1 MRLDRVGLSPALLP
15 ERESRNAPFTERAH
29 MRKRLAIIGNG
40 MAAGR
45 LLDDM
50 WRRNAHELFD
60 VAVYGEELHGCY
72 NRILLGRI
80 VGGGS
85 AEEITLKPR
94 DWYADRGVTFH
105 AGTMISRLDTTA
117 RTLHTA
123 DGEAHPYDVA
133 VFATGSRPLVP
144 PLDGL
149 RTADGQPKPGAFV
162 FRTVDDCERIRAAA
176 RSGCSAVVLG
186 GGLLGLEAAKALCD
200 LGLHVTV
207 VHLADTLMNLQVDA
221 VGGAF
226 LRKAVERTG
235 VFVRTG
241 VAATGFRGDDR
252 VTGVVLKSGEVLPA
266 DMVVLACGI
275 RPRVEAAQASGV
287 PVATGIVVNNLL
299 ATSVPGVFAV
309 GECAEHDG
317 KVYGIVPPI
326 WEQCE
331 VLADVLT
338 GANPRARY
346 RGSKLYTRL
355 KVGGVEVA
363 SMGLTEAANDSD
375 EVIQVIED
383 RRGIY
388 RKLIVREGKL
398 VGAVVVGEADSAPAL
413 ARWFDRGDP
422 LPPNRL
428 DVFCSP
434 DVSAAAADPE
444 VCNCHHVTE
453 SAITGAIRDGCT
465 TLPQLSA
472 ATKAGTGCG
481 SCRGALARL
490 ILKASPR
497 PADTSANGAMH

>member
-1 MRLDRVGLSPALLP
+1 MK
-15 ERESRNAPFTERAH
+15 
-29 MRKRLAIIGNG
+29 KRLTIVGNG

-45 LLDDM
+45 LLDELL
-50 WRRNAHELFD
+50 RRNAHGIFD
-60 VAVYGEELHGCY
+60 VTVYGEEAHGCY

-80 VGGGS
+80 IGGGT
-85 AEEITLKPR
+85 ADEITLKSR
-94 DWYADRGVTFH
+94 DWYAERGVTFH
-105 AGTMISRLDTTA
+105 AGTMVARLDATA

-123 DGEAHPYDVA
+123 DGDAHPYDVA
-133 VFATGSRPLVP
+133 VLATGSRPVVP

-149 RTADGQPKPGAFV
+149 RSSGGKPKPGAFV
-162 FRTVDDCERIRAAA
+162 FRTVDDCRQIRAAA
-176 RSGCSAVVLG
+176 RPGSSAVVLG

-221 VGGAF
+221 LGGTF
-226 LRKAVERTG
+226 LRTAVERAG
-235 VFVRTG
+235 IFVRTG
-241 VAATGFRGDDR
+241 VAATGVRGEDR

-275 RPRVEAAQASGV
+275 RPRVDAAQASGV
-287 PVATGIVVNNLL
+287 PVKSGVVVNDLL
-299 ATSVPGVFAV
+299 ATAVPGVFAV

-317 KVYGIVPPI
+317 KVYGVVPPI

-331 VLADVLT
+331 VLADILA
-338 GANPRARY
+338 GANPQARY

-355 KVGGVEVA
+355 KVAGVEVA
-363 SMGLTEAANDSD
+363 SMGQIDATNDSD

-388 RKLIVREGKL
+388 RKLVVRDGRL
-398 VGAVVVGEADSAPAL
+398 VGALVVGEAESAPAL
-413 ARWFDRGDP
+413 ARWFDRGDV

-428 DVFCSP
+428 DIFCSP
-434 DVSAAAADPE
+434 DVSVAAADPE
-444 VCNCHHVTE
+444 ICNCHHVTR
-453 SAITGAIRDGCT
+453 STIVGAIADGCA

-481 SCRGALARL
+481 SCRGDLARL
-490 ILKASPR
+490 ILSTSSRTGAASV
-497 PADTSANGAMH
+497 NGTGLHG

>member
-1 MRLDRVGLSPALLP
+1 M
-15 ERESRNAPFTERAH
+15 
-29 MRKRLAIIGNG
+29 MKKRLAIIGNG

-45 LLDDM
+45 LLDDLL
-50 WRRNAHELFD
+50 RRNAHTLFD
-60 VAVYGEELHGCY
+60 IAVYGEERHGCY

-80 VGGGS
+80 IGGGT
-85 AEEITLKPR
+85 ADEITLKSR
-94 DWYADRGVTFH
+94 DWYSGSGVTFH
-105 AGTMISRLDTTA
+105 AGTMVSKLDATA

-123 DGEAHPYDVA
+123 DGEVHPYDVA
-133 VFATGSRPLVP
+133 VLATGSRPIVP

-149 RTADGQPKPGAFV
+149 KTADGRPKPGAFV
-162 FRTVDDCERIRAAA
+162 FRTVDDCQQIRAAA
-176 RSGCSAVVLG
+176 RPGSSAVVLG

-221 VGGAF
+221 TGGVF
-226 LRKAVERTG
+226 LRAAVERAG
-235 VFVRTG
+235 IFVRTG
-241 VAATGFRGDDR
+241 VAATGIRGDDH
-252 VTGVVLKSGEVLPA
+252 VTGVALKSGEVLPA

-275 RPRVEAAQASGV
+275 RPRVDAAQASGV
-287 PVATGIVVNNLL
+287 PVKAGVVVNDLL
-299 ATSVPGVFAV
+299 ATAVPGVFAV

-317 KVYGIVPPI
+317 KVYGVVPPI

-331 VLADVLT
+331 VLADILT
-338 GANPRARY
+338 GANPQARY

-355 KVGGVEVA
+355 KVAGVEVA
-363 SMGLTEAANDSD
+363 SMGVIDAVTDSD

-388 RKLIVREGKL
+388 RKLVVRDGRL
-398 VGAVVVGEADSAPAL
+398 AGAVVVGEADSAPAL

-434 DVSAAAADPE
+434 DVSVAAADPE

-453 SAITGAIRDGCT
+453 STIAGAVRDGCT

-490 ILKASPR
+490 ILKNAPR
-497 PADTSANGAMH
+497 PAAAVNGTGH

>member
-1 MRLDRVGLSPALLP
+1 M
-15 ERESRNAPFTERAH
+15 T
-29 MRKRLAIIGNG
+29 RKRLAVVGNG

-45 LLDDM
+45 LLDELL
-50 WRRNAHELFD
+50 RRNAHTLFEI
-60 VAVYGEELHGCY
+60 AVFGEEAHGCY

-80 VGGGS
+80 IGGGS
-85 AEEITLKPR
+85 ADEITLKSR
-94 DWYADRGVTFH
+94 EWYADRGVTFH
-105 AGTMISRLDTTA
+105 AGKTVARFDTTA
-117 RTLHTA
+117 RVIHTA
-123 DGEAHPYDVA
+123 NGEAHPYDVA
-133 VFATGSRPLVP
+133 VFATGSRPIVP

-149 RTADGQPKPGAFV
+149 KAADGRPKAGAFV
-162 FRTVDDCERIRAAA
+162 FRTVDDCQKIRGYA
-176 RSGCSAVVLG
+176 RPASSAVVLG

-207 VHLADTLMNLQVDA
+207 VHMVETLMNLQVDA
-221 VGGAF
+221 TGGVF
-226 LRKAVERTG
+226 LRKAVERSG
-235 VFVRTG
+235 IFVRTG
-241 VAATGFRGDDR
+241 VAATGVLGGDR
-252 VTGVVLKSGEVLPA
+252 VTGVALQSGEVLPA
-266 DMVVLACGI
+266 DMLVLACGI
-275 RPRVEAAQASGV
+275 RPRVDAAQASGV
-287 PVATGIVVNNLL
+287 PVKQGIVVNDLL
-299 ATSVPGVFAV
+299 ATAVPGVFAL

-331 VLADVLT
+331 VLADILT
-338 GANPRARY
+338 GANPQARY

-355 KVGGVEVA
+355 KVAGVEVA
-363 SMGLTEAANDSD
+363 SMGVCEPTSDSD

-388 RKLIVREGKL
+388 RKLVIRDGRLIGAVL
-398 VGAVVVGEADSAPAL
+398 VGETDSAPAL

-453 SAITGAIRDGCT
+453 SALTAAIRDGCT

-472 ATKAGTGCG
+472 ATQAGTGCG
-481 SCRGALARL
+481 SCRGQLARL
-490 ILKASPR
+490 ILKNAAP
-497 PADTSANGAMH
+497 ANGSVNGAGHALP

>member
-1 MRLDRVGLSPALLP
+1 M
-15 ERESRNAPFTERAH
+15 N
-29 MRKRLAIIGNG
+29 KRLAIVGNG

-45 LLDDM
+45 LLDELLRHD
-50 WRRNAHELFD
+50 AHMLFD
-60 VAVYGEELHGCY
+60 IAVYGEESHGCY

-80 VGGGS
+80 IGGGS
-85 AEEITLKPR
+85 ADEITLKSPE
-94 DWYADRGVTFH
+94 WYAGRGVTYH
-105 AGTMISRLDTTA
+105 AGTMVARLDTTS

-123 DGEAHPYDVA
+123 DGDTQPYDVA
-133 VFATGSRPLVP
+133 VLATGSRPIVP

-149 RTADGQPKPGAFV
+149 RTADGKPKPGAFL
-162 FRTVDDCERIRAAA
+162 FRTVDDCQQIRAAA
-176 RSGCSAVVLG
+176 RPGCSAVVLG

-207 VHLADTLMNLQVDA
+207 VHLADTLMNLQVDPI
-221 VGGAF
+221 GGEF

-235 VFVRTG
+235 IFVRTG
-241 VAATGFRGDDR
+241 VAATGLRGEEL

-275 RPRVEAAQASGV
+275 RPRVDAAQASGV
-287 PVATGIVVNNLL
+287 PVKTGIVVNDLL

-317 KVYGIVPPI
+317 KVYGVVPPI
-326 WEQCE
+326 WEQCA

-338 GANPRARY
+338 GANPLARY

-355 KVGGVEVA
+355 KVAGVEVA
-363 SMGLTEAANDSD
+363 SMGLIDAANDAD
-375 EVIQVIED
+375 EVIQIIED

-388 RKLIVREGKL
+388 RKLVIRDGRL
-398 VGAVVVGEADSAPAL
+398 AGAVVVGEADSAPAL
-413 ARWFDRGDP
+413 ARWFDRADT

-434 DVSAAAADPE
+434 DVSTAAADPE
-444 VCNCHHVTE
+444 ICNCHHVTE
-453 SAITGAIRDGCT
+453 ATLVGAIRDGCT
-465 TLPQLSA
+465 TLPQLAA

-481 SCRGALARL
+481 SCRGDLARL
-490 ILKASPR
+490 ILKTSPR
-497 PADTSANGAMH
+497 TAQVNGTGH

>member
-1 MRLDRVGLSPALLP
+1 V
-15 ERESRNAPFTERAH
+15 T
-29 MRKRLAIIGNG
+29 RKRLAIVGNG

-45 LLDDM
+45 LLDELL
-50 WRRNAHELFD
+50 RRGAHTLFD
-60 VAVYGEELHGCY
+60 IAVFGEEAHGCY

-80 VGGGS
+80 IGGGS
-85 AEEITLKPR
+85 ADEITLKSR
-94 DWYADRGVTFH
+94 EWYAERGVTFH
-105 AGTMISRLDTTA
+105 AGKAVARLDTTA
-117 RTLHTA
+117 RVILTTE
-123 DGEAHPYDVA
+123 GEAHPYDVA
-133 VFATGSRPLVP
+133 VFATGSRPIVP

-149 RTADGQPKPGAFV
+149 KAADGKPKAGAFV
-162 FRTVDDCERIRAAA
+162 FRTVDDCQKIRGYA
-176 RSGCSAVVLG
+176 RPASSAVVLG

-207 VHLADTLMNLQVDA
+207 VHMVETLMNLQVDA
-221 VGGAF
+221 TGGVF
-226 LRKAVERTG
+226 LRKAVERSG
-235 VFVRTG
+235 IFVRTG
-241 VAATGFRGDDR
+241 VAATGVLGDDR
-252 VTGVVLKSGEVLPA
+252 VTGVTLKSGEVLPA
-266 DMVVLACGI
+266 DMLVLACGI
-275 RPRVEAAQASGV
+275 RPRVDAAQASGV
-287 PVATGIVVNNLL
+287 PVKQGIVVNDLL
-299 ATSVPGVFAV
+299 ATAVPGVFAL

-331 VLADVLT
+331 VLADILT
-338 GANPRARY
+338 GANPQARY

-355 KVGGVEVA
+355 KVAGVEVA
-363 SMGLTEAANDSD
+363 SMGACEPTSDTD

-388 RKLIVREGKL
+388 RKLIIRDGRL
-398 VGAVVVGEADSAPAL
+398 VGAVLVGETDSAPAL

-453 SAITGAIRDGCT
+453 STLTSAIREGCT

-481 SCRGALARL
+481 SCRGQLARL
-490 ILKASPR
+490 LLANSPR
-497 PADTSANGAMH
+497 PESAVNGTGHGLP

>member
-1 MRLDRVGLSPALLP
+1 M
-15 ERESRNAPFTERAH
+15 T
-29 MRKRLAIIGNG
+29 RKRLAIVGNG

-45 LLDDM
+45 LLDELL
-50 WRRNAHELFD
+50 RRNAPALFD
-60 VAVYGEELHGCY
+60 VAVYGEEAHGCY

-80 VGGGS
+80 IGGGS
-85 AEEITLKPR
+85 ADEITLKSR

-105 AGTMISRLDTTA
+105 AGTMVARLDATA

-123 DGEAHPYDVA
+123 DGETHAYDVA
-133 VFATGSRPLVP
+133 VLATGSRPIVP

-162 FRTVDDCERIRAAA
+162 FRTVDDCRQIRAAA
-176 RSGCSAVVLG
+176 RPGTSAVVLG

-207 VHLADTLMNLQVDA
+207 VHLTDTLMNLQVDA
-221 VGGAF
+221 LGGTF
-226 LRKAVERTG
+226 LRKAVERAG
-235 VFVRTG
+235 IFVRTG
-241 VAATGFRGDDR
+241 VAATGVRGVDS

-275 RPRVEAAQASGV
+275 RPRVDAAQASAV
-287 PVATGIVVNNLL
+287 PVKNGIVVNDLL
-299 ATSVPGVFAV
+299 ATAVPGVFAV

-317 KVYGIVPPI
+317 KVYGVVPPI

-331 VLADVLT
+331 VLADILT
-338 GANPRARY
+338 GANPQARY

-355 KVGGVEVA
+355 KVAGVEVA
-363 SMGLTEAANDSD
+363 SMGAIDAANDSD

-388 RKLIVREGKL
+388 RKLVVRDGRL

-413 ARWFDRGDP
+413 ARWFDRGDV

-434 DVSAAAADPE
+434 DVSVAAADPE
-444 VCNCHHVTE
+444 VCNCHHVTQSTIVE
-453 SAITGAIRDGCT
+453 AIADGCT

-481 SCRGALARL
+481 SCRGDLARL
-490 ILKASPR
+490 ILKTSPR
-497 PADTSANGAMH
+497 TAAAPVNGTGPHG

>member
-1 MRLDRVGLSPALLP
+1 MK
-15 ERESRNAPFTERAH
+15 
-29 MRKRLAIIGNG
+29 KRLVVVGNG

-45 LLDDM
+45 LLDDLL
-50 WRRNAHELFD
+50 RRNAHTLFD
-60 VAVYGEELHGCY
+60 IAVYGEEPHGCY

-80 VGGGS
+80 IGGGS
-85 AEEITLKPR
+85 AEEITLKSCG
-94 DWYADRGVTFH
+94 WYADRGVTFH
-105 AGTMISRLDTTA
+105 AGTTIARLDTTA
-117 RTLHTA
+117 RMLHTA
-123 DGEAHPYDVA
+123 GGDTHPYDVA

-149 RTADGQPKPGAFV
+149 RTADGKPKPGAFV

-176 RSGCSAVVLG
+176 RPGCSAVVLG

-221 VGGAF
+221 PGGAF

-235 VFVRTG
+235 IFVRTG
-241 VAATGFRGDDR
+241 VAATGLRGEGR

-266 DMVVLACGI
+266 DLVVLACGI
-275 RPRVEAAQASGV
+275 RPRVEAALASGV
-287 PVATGIVVNNLL
+287 PVKTGIVVNDLL
-299 ATSVPGVFAV
+299 ATAVPGVFAV

-331 VLADVLT
+331 VLADILT
-338 GANPRARY
+338 GAGPQARY

-355 KVGGVEVA
+355 KVAGVEVA
-363 SMGLTEAANDSD
+363 SMGLIDAVTDSD

-388 RKLIVREGKL
+388 RKLVVRDGRL
-398 VGAVVVGEADSAPAL
+398 AGAVVVGEADSAPAL

-434 DVSAAAADPE
+434 DLSAAASDPE

-453 SAITGAIRDGCT
+453 SAIVGAIRDGCT

-472 ATKAGTGCG
+472 ATRAGTGCG

-490 ILKASPR
+490 ILKTSPR
-497 PADTSANGAMH
+497 PADVAVNGTGH